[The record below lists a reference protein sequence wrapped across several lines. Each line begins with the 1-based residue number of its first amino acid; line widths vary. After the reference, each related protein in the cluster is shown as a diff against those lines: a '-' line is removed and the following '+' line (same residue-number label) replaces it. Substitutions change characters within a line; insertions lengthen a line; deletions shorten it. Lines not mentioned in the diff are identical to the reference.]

1 MRFPNFLVG
10 MFGVLIAF
18 AITTYMITQSLWATI
33 VQTLICAVVIQIGYF
48 GVVLFLVLREKP
60 RTSER
65 KPSGN
70 NEATGVAKQQ
80 SPFKSI
86 SPTETH

>member
-1 MRFPNFLVG
+1 

-48 GVVLFLVLREKP
+48 VAVFFLVLRETP
-60 RTSER
+60 RTSE
-65 KPSGN
+65 KKQSIHD
-70 NEATGVAKQQ
+70 EVAGVANAQR
-80 SPFKSI
+80 PFKSI
-86 SPTETH
+86 SSTKTR